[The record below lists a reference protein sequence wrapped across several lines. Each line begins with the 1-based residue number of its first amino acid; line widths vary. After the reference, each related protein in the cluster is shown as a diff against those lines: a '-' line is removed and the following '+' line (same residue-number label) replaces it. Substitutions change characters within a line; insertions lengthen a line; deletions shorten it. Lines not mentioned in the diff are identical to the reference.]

1 MFKHGEAA
9 EAREDYDTALD
20 LYQKA
25 LAKAPNDLSY
35 KTALY
40 RVRVSASA
48 AHMSKGR
55 KLIEGGDEQGAL
67 VEFLHAAEIDPG
79 NEAAQQEIAKIAGS
93 FLEEIPKMRI
103 GVGALGE
110 IVADLVVPHLGG
122 YRFLRHGERPA
133 KPAALINSLEVS
145 ELDSPDA
152 LKKRLGNR
160 VR

>member
-1 MFKHGEAA
+1 MQCVMGGQGSPQGSDPECGPPKTPGSPMKRRAFVPFASGRSFPGAAIWLSLLAVLALCGPSIAHLRAESANSMFKHGEAA

-67 VEFLHAAEIDPG
+67 VEFLHAAE
-79 NEAAQQEIAKIAGS
+79 
-93 FLEEIPKMRI
+93 
-103 GVGALGE
+103 
-110 IVADLVVPHLGG
+110 
-122 YRFLRHGERPA
+122 
-133 KPAALINSLEVS
+133 
-145 ELDSPDA
+145 
-152 LKKRLGNR
+152 
-160 VR
+160 

>member
-1 MFKHGEAA
+1 MRAAKDAWEPNETPRLCPICLREVFSGSRNLAFSPGLCGPSIPHLRAESANSMFKHGEAA

-79 NEAAQQEIAKIAGS
+79 NEAAQQEIAKIR
-93 FLEEIPKMRI
+93 E
-103 GVGALGE
+103 
-110 IVADLVVPHLGG
+110 
-122 YRFLRHGERPA
+122 RHGEQT
-133 KPAALINSLEVS
+133 
-145 ELDSPDA
+145 
-152 LKKRLGNR
+152 
-160 VR
+160 